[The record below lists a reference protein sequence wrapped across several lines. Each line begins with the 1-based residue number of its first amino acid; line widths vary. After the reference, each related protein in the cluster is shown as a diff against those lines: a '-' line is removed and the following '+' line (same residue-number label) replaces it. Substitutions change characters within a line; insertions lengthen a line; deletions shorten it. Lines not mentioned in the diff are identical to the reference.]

1 MLPKYCNTKYLV
13 VKALDEKKKRYILYH
28 VKYVKSTLTISQVSI
43 TQNIKTNYFCSLII
57 QLKTNIQP
65 IKLYYH

>member
-1 MLPKYCNTKYLV
+1 MK
-13 VKALDEKKKRYILYH
+13 KKKRYILYH